1 MVFFYFFIF
10 CFFPKSVNVVPNHV
24 TPLTELIFFWHFV
37 WRVEKF
43 IVSTCVRWRVT
54 EGQLSQEKHLLLILL
69 HTVMLFFPVLVVL
82 SHAFSSS
89 HCCYCFLSSALLS
102 LPNHISVC
110 LCGRQTL
117 LLDLPL
123 SLSIRL
129 CVFCPPSLFLHIPF
143 PDEVIGSGGG
153 N

>member
-82 SHAFSSS
+82 SHAFLPPIVAIVSSPL
-89 HCCYCFLSSALLS
+89 LSSPCLTTFRSACAVDKHFCWICHSHLA
-102 LPNHISVC
+102 SVC
-110 LCGRQTL
+110 
-117 LLDLPL
+117 
-123 SLSIRL
+123 
-129 CVFCPPSLFLHIPF
+129 VFFVPPPSFCTSPFLMR
-143 PDEVIGSGGG
+143 
-153 N
+153 